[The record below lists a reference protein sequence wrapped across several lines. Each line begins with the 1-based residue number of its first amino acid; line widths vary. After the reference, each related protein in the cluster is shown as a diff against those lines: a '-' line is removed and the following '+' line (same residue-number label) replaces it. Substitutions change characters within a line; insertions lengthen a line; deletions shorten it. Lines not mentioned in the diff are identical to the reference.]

1 MISLYT
7 TAFNLD
13 KINIYLDEIFSNWL
27 CYVDEIVIATFRSQH
42 VEVMNRVARSNLYD
56 PKKIRV
62 VSKHVEIETDI
73 YWEGKLKNTA
83 LQNCKNEVALQCDLD
98 ERISGDIIAFK
109 NIAEELI
116 KHDFPC
122 SVMMPTIDLYEDLN
136 HYVSIGQK
144 WYIHKKEGSSRGS
157 VNWARKEDGTLDP
170 EKSDTCELVDVEG
183 NLIPCIGKI
192 EFTRDGPKIIHL
204 GYLDLDERNKVN
216 KFWGKI
222 WNHRHKGKFDQDY
235 KMDQIKAGDPRKK
248 PHDLSHPLWPTR

>member
-13 KINIYLDEIFSNWL
+13 KINIYLDEIFSNWF
-27 CYVDEIVIATFRSQH
+27 CYVDEIVIATFESQH
-42 VEVMNRVARSNLYD
+42 VEVMNRVARSNFYD

-109 NIAEELI
+109 NIGEELI

-157 VNWARKEDGTLDP
+157 VNWARKEDGSLDP
-170 EKSDTCELVDVEG
+170 D
-183 NLIPCIGKI
+183 
-192 EFTRDGPKIIHL
+192 
-204 GYLDLDERNKVN
+204 KVN

-222 WNHRHKGKFDQDY
+222 WNHRHKGKFDKDY
-235 KMDQIKAGDPRKK
+235 KMGQIKSGDPRKK
-248 PHDLSHPLWPTR
+248 PHNLSTPLWPTI